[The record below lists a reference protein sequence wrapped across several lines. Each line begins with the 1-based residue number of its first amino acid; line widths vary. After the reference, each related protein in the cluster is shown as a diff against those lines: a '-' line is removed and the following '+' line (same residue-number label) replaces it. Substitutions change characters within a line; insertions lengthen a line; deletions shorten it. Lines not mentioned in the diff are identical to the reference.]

1 MLLAMLHF
9 FTAIPKRG
17 RGTFFVL
24 GENRLR
30 INYQFQLF
38 CAIMEAKTAEGERK
52 MKKLLAV
59 CLTALVCWVCAGY
72 AEETRVGDTVMF
84 GQYEQ
89 DGNLDN
95 GSEPIA
101 WQVLDV
107 QGGKALLM
115 SRYALDCLPF
125 HDEKTDAAWN
135 QSALNAWLQADF
147 HAAFTDAEWA
157 AIAPVTLADTAA
169 DGNPEWQNTDA
180 EPAETRVFLLSYAQ
194 VMQYLPEQEQRKV
207 SGTEYARSRGAKFL
221 GFTTIGIG
229 ETDWWLRSPGKESYD
244 ACFLD
249 VRGAVGTKCVTE
261 KLGVRPALWMDLSA
275 DRNAFPYE
283 QQVQAKQFAEQG
295 DYAEA
300 TALLDTLGDY
310 AGSAAMAKEYRYQQ
324 AQAEAASG
332 NYDAA
337 IALYTE
343 LAGYADSDALCRASR
358 YEKAVA
364 AQEAG
369 DYAGAMA
376 LFADAGQYAD
386 SMARLRECCKQQGI
400 SIYYFSAD
408 AVNAG
413 VDTGYA
419 KQDTISGDDKHFGW
433 RLGRFFLTG
442 FTRVTADENQQPVF
456 IKTLGDSVTLWFD
469 LEQDIDALNG
479 NAQLSLA
486 ADANGYDQQ
495 FGIPKTNFGRG
506 TLIVRHTDYQNA
518 KNEPAVYTDYLLAKG
533 TTGAN
538 TRIVLHE
545 EGDYEVALD
554 YEVQDSEL
562 THITSKFG
570 NYRIFLRFSIRNGN
584 CMVYPFDLLT
594 GAELQNT
601 SVAEAGFSLD
611 LARSRY
617 LDINVRRAV
626 LVETANG
633 VIEDERFNRPAKD
646 GDRYTQEGI
655 YTISVSN
662 RYTGESTTK
671 TIFVGSQELLET
683 YVRNG
688 FSLERLK

>member
-1 MLLAMLHF
+1 
-9 FTAIPKRG
+9 
-17 RGTFFVL
+17 
-24 GENRLR
+24 
-30 INYQFQLF
+30 
-38 CAIMEAKTAEGERK
+38 

-125 HDEKTDAAWN
+125 HDEKTDAVWN

-157 AIAPVTLADTAA
+157 AISPVTLADTAA

-180 EPAETRVFLLSYAQ
+180 EPAETHVFLLSYAQ

-261 KLGVRPALWMDLSA
+261 KLGVRPAL
-275 DRNAFPYE
+275 
-283 QQVQAKQFAEQG
+283 
-295 DYAEA
+295 
-300 TALLDTLGDY
+300 
-310 AGSAAMAKEYRYQQ
+310 AKEYRYQR

-400 SIYYFSAD
+400 SIYYFSED

-601 SVAEAGFSLD
+601 AVAEAGFSLD

>member
-1 MLLAMLHF
+1 
-9 FTAIPKRG
+9 
-17 RGTFFVL
+17 
-24 GENRLR
+24 
-30 INYQFQLF
+30 
-38 CAIMEAKTAEGERK
+38 

-59 CLTALVCWVCAGY
+59 CLMALVCWVCAGY
-72 AEETRVGDTVMF
+72 AEETRVGDTVIF

-101 WQVLDV
+101 WLVLDV

-180 EPAETRVFLLSYAQ
+180 EPAEARVFLLSYAQ

-400 SIYYFSAD
+400 SIYYFSED

-518 KNEPAVYTDYLLAKG
+518 KK
-533 TTGAN
+533 
-538 TRIVLHE
+538 
-545 EGDYEVALD
+545 
-554 YEVQDSEL
+554 
-562 THITSKFG
+562 
-570 NYRIFLRFSIRNGN
+570 
-584 CMVYPFDLLT
+584 
-594 GAELQNT
+594 
-601 SVAEAGFSLD
+601 
-611 LARSRY
+611 
-617 LDINVRRAV
+617 
-626 LVETANG
+626 
-633 VIEDERFNRPAKD
+633 
-646 GDRYTQEGI
+646 
-655 YTISVSN
+655 
-662 RYTGESTTK
+662 
-671 TIFVGSQELLET
+671 
-683 YVRNG
+683 
-688 FSLERLK
+688 